1 MANKLIAWG
10 KIDPTE
16 NATPEALNFPIATLR
31 YQLNKLGMSPEEALS
46 LPAKKQRKCQQ
57 TVYGKSYTSF
67 SAACRAKLIE
77 NTEPYLYR
85 SLRRESP
92 VKQSMANRPDFVE

>member
-31 YQLNKLGMSPEEALS
+31 YQVNELGMSPEGALS

-57 TVYGKSYTSF
+57 TVHGISYTSF
-67 SAACRAKLIE
+67 SNACRAKLIE

-85 SLRRESP
+85 SLRREPP
-92 VKQSMANRPDFVE
+92 VKQSLANRPDFVE